1 MKREHRRLVMTPGP
15 TEVEEPVRRAL
26 AQPMTNPDVDGDFV
40 RFYEG
45 LAAKLGRLMG
55 TAHPVLILTG
65 EGMLG
70 LEAAVAS
77 LVEPGEPVLVVSN
90 GIFGRGFGDLV
101 ARYGGRPVMVE
112 VPFDRPPAPEE
123 LEAALAAH
131 PQIRV
136 ATLVHCETPTGFL
149 NPVEELLPV
158 LRAHD
163 VITIVDG
170 VSSLGADPVA
180 TDAWG
185 VDLLLGASQK
195 ALSAPTGLAF
205 LSVSDRAWEKM
216 ERRRQ
221 PIPGFYTNLLEWKR
235 TWLDAADRSFPY
247 TPAAALLAALDA
259 ACDAVLA
266 EGLEQV
272 LARHRRLAQAVRTA
286 LRGAGFR
293 LFAPDAHAAS
303 GVTAFWVPEGVDER
317 GFRQRLWEE
326 QGVLMGGSVGEM
338 AGRLWRVGHMGAGA
352 REERLFRFMVALEA
366 QCRAEGIGLQ
376 GSPAALFVE
385 ALQEEVGE

>member
-1 MKREHRRLVMTPGP
+1 MEREQRLVMTPGP

-26 AQPMTNPDVDGDFV
+26 ARPTTNPDVDPAFV
-40 RFYEG
+40 RFYHELTRK
-45 LAAKLGRLMG
+45 LARIMG
-55 TAHPVLILTG
+55 TSNPVLILTG

-77 LVEPGEPVLVVSN
+77 LVEPDEPALVVSN

-101 ARYGGRPVMVE
+101 ERYGGRPVLVE
-112 VPFDRPPAPEE
+112 SPFDRAPAPEE

-158 LRAHD
+158 LQAHG
-163 VITIVDG
+163 VITIVDA
-170 VSSLGADPVA
+170 VSSLGADRVEA
-180 TDAWG
+180 DAWG
-185 VDLLLGASQK
+185 IDLLLGASQK

-216 ERRRQ
+216 EHRQRR
-221 PIPGFYTNLLEWKR
+221 IPGFYTNLLEWKR
-235 TWLDAADRSFPY
+235 AWLDPADRSFPY
-247 TPAAALLAALDA
+247 TPAAATMVALDA
-259 ACDAVLA
+259 ACDALVA

-272 LARHRRLAQAVRTA
+272 QDRHRRLAAAVRAA

-293 LFAPDAHAAS
+293 LFPPEAHAAA
-303 GVTAFWVPEGVDER
+303 GVTAFWVPEGLDER
-317 GFRQRLWEE
+317 AFRRRLWEE

-338 AGRLWRVGHMGAGA
+338 EGRLWRVGHMGAGA
-352 REERLFRFMVALEA
+352 REERLFRFMRALEA
-366 QCRAEGIGLQ
+366 RCQADGVALKR
-376 GSPAALFVE
+376 SPAALFAQ
-385 ALQEEVGE
+385 ALQEGVVA